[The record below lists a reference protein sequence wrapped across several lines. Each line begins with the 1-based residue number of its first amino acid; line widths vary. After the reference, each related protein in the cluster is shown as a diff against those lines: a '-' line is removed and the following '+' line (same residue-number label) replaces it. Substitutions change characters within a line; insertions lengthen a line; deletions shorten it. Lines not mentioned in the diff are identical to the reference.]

1 MKGTL
6 LLSLCPHC
14 VHTYTQPVA
23 SWGNPRIKVT
33 AWHAKPPDFSSSE
46 SQPAITFRLGQQT
59 LWWGNPPSP
68 KCTNSDEDIQ
78 TIQIHIWSVFVHT
91 LQSWKCRYSQDEAG
105 TLFLKQAPLLHRC
118 SVIISTMTVWVYT
131 KCLSGGFLLSGETGS
146 LFLCLTHLHYR
157 SQCCCR
163 LLPSVGRER
172 WSLWISEE
180 LCIYVLYLW
189 SCY

>member
-1 MKGTL
+1 MQNHL
-6 LLSLCPHC
+6 ISARRRASLQWLYDWVIKHSDGDTPH
-14 VHTYTQPVA
+14 
-23 SWGNPRIKVT
+23 
-33 AWHAKPPDFSSSE
+33 
-46 SQPAITFRLGQQT
+46 
-59 LWWGNPPSP
+59 P

-78 TIQIHIWSVFVHT
+78 TIQIHIWLVFVAT
-91 LQSWKCRYSQDEAG
+91 LQLRKCRYSQDEAG
-105 TLFLKQAPLLHRC
+105 TLFLRQAPQLHRC

-131 KCLSGGFLLSGETGS
+131 KCLSGGYLLSGETAS

-189 SCY
+189 SCYYINHLENHNNKHNFYKPLYGFCKTF